1 MKRKKSIIMQF
12 IVFDSIKSFIKI
24 RPKFCEFFLKIYAVI
39 GACVQSEIDPT
50 FHSDIYKTKNIIC
63 LHSKINKC
71 WMNALFSATIFFFCG
86 RSASLKKTFPFKGDD
101 CTNIARRYSF
111 PYVLQAIQTSWEKTF
126 YQNKWP
132 IQEWN
137 NVHFSTLS
145 KIACL
150 VVFS

>member
-1 MKRKKSIIMQF
+1 MQF

-71 WMNALFSATIFFFCG
+71 WMNALFSATIFFFAGDQPHWKRHSHSREMTAPILHVDIVSHTCFKPFKLLG
-86 RSASLKKTFPFKGDD
+86 KKRFIRTNGPFKNETMCTFP
-101 CTNIARRYSF
+101 
-111 PYVLQAIQTSWEKTF
+111 
-126 YQNKWP
+126 
-132 IQEWN
+132 
-137 NVHFSTLS
+137 HFQRLP
-145 KIACL
+145 
-150 VVFS
+150 V